1 MKRIR
6 RGRSKVILVL
16 GGAASGKSQRAL
28 DLARGLAPGTDALLP
43 GVCPSSAGDRHR
55 LRQSQSPALVPVRRA
70 RGQTLRADAGKSVS
84 PQDAG
89 KGVSPRFAFVATGE
103 ALDPEMEERITRHQA
118 SRSLDWH
125 TAEVPLALAQWFS
138 EHGRHYQVVVLDCL
152 TLWLSNL
159 HRARVP
165 EAVVPDRVSEL
176 LQAMRKSPPQVVI
189 VSNELGMGLVPV
201 GRAVRKF
208 RDLAGKVNQQ
218 VAAEADEVYLV
229 VSGQPLRLK

>member
-1 MKRIR
+1 MKRMR

-28 DLARGLAPGTDALLP
+28 DLARGLVPGTDALLP

-55 LRQSQSPALVPVRRA
+55 LRRSQSPAPVPVRR
-70 RGQTLRADAGKSVS
+70 GQAPRADAGK
-84 PQDAG
+84 G
-89 KGVSPRFAFVATGE
+89 FSPRFAFVATGE

-125 TAEVPLALAQWFS
+125 TAEVPVELAQWFS
-138 EHGRHYQVVVLDCL
+138 EHGQYYQVVVLDCL

-159 HRARVP
+159 RRARVP
-165 EAVVPDRVSEL
+165 EAVVSDRVSEL
-176 LQAMRKSPPQVVI
+176 LRAMRKSPPRVVI